1 MTLSPIQ
8 ITDSS
13 YEWSDGTKYDF
24 YAAISDLEEG
34 SGSKRQSPNCVFVTP
49 TGQWMKTS
57 CNNTMDGAIC
67 YTTTFN
73 TPTQSKTLICFLFV

>member
-8 ITDSS
+8 MTDSS

-24 YAAISDLEEG
+24 RVGITDLDEG
-34 SGSKRQSPNCVFVTP
+34 SGSRRQSPNCVFVTP

-57 CNNTMDGAIC
+57 CNTTVDGAIC
-67 YTTTFN
+67 YTTTIN
-73 TPTQSKTLICFLFV
+73 TPSQSKTLICFLFV